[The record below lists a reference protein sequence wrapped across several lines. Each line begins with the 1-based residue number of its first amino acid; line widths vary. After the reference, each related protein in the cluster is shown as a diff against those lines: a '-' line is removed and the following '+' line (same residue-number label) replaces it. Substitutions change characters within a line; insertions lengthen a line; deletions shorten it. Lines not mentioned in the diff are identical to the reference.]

1 MATRFVIG
9 KGELLAYGI
18 DAPKK
23 KPGKSHP
30 YTLAEAKRDVIPQI
44 EATIAKFDG
53 LAQDAVPDDIAV
65 AKLTLHPAYVAKSY
79 FPAGLLRKAEL
90 FSLGSKTVRIRPRK
104 LATKTAP
111 LESDTVQLFIAGTRR
126 AFRDL
131 PALAHSLTDQDPL
144 SMDFREIETLESM
157 DAADRIVSATSVSDR
172 SVFEAALHL
181 LPDVSAEAVRAPFM
195 AYAASCGYQVAVE
208 YEFIAGRLLFVPVS
222 GDPGRLH
229 ELANF
234 SLLRVIRP
242 MPPLRG
248 ARPLARSTAL
258 AVSFQLPTG
267 APLSR
272 EPKVAILDG
281 GLPDEHVLD
290 GYVGKYFESD
300 ESAESIPEYLEHGL
314 AVSSAFLFGPIA
326 PGGTAER
333 PYAYVDHH
341 RVLDAKSDEEDPFEL
356 YRTLGHVEE
365 VLLSRQ
371 YQFLNLSLGPD
382 LPIEDTDVHA
392 WTSVIDSILSDS
404 ETLMTVA
411 AGNNGE
417 RDRELRLDRIQVPSD
432 AVNAVSVGAADN
444 SGALWQRAQYSARG
458 PGRSPGRRKPDLL
471 TFGGSPHEYFHVVAS
486 GKRKQLAAT
495 LGTSFAA
502 PFALRSA
509 VGVRA
514 ILGADV
520 HPLTIKALLIHAC
533 ERGGHPEVDV
543 GWGRLADDINQ
554 IVTCHDGM
562 ARIVYQGS
570 LRPGKYL
577 RAPIPLPPYVL
588 DGKVQITATFCF
600 ATAVDPQDSCA
611 YTRAG
616 LEITFRPHEDKL
628 TASKDG
634 KVSKYAKPETF
645 FPSSEYRSELE
656 QRADLGKWEPVLHA
670 SQNYYGKSLKGACFD
685 IHYNAR
691 EGGAVAV
698 NPELIPYALVL
709 TVHAPRHAN
718 LYEDI
723 LANHTKL
730 RALESQVPLPVL
742 LR

>member
-1 MATRFVIG
+1 VIG

-30 YTLAEAKRDVIPQI
+30 YTLNEAKRDVIPQV
-44 EATIAKFDG
+44 EATVLKLDA
-53 LAQDAVPDDIAV
+53 LAPEAVPDNVAV

-90 FSLGSKTVRIRPRK
+90 VSLGSKTVRVRPRK
-104 LATKTAP
+104 LATKAAP
-111 LESDTVQLFIAGTRR
+111 LESDTVQLFVAGTRE
-126 AFRDL
+126 AFRNL
-131 PALAHSLTDQDPL
+131 PVLARGLTDQDPL
-144 SMDFREIETLESM
+144 SLDFREIETFESM
-157 DAADRIVSATSVSDR
+157 DASDRIVLASSAPNK

-181 LPDVSAEAVRAPFM
+181 LPETTPDAVRAPFVE
-195 AYAASCGYQVAVE
+195 YAAACGFHVALE
-208 YEFIAGRLLFVPVS
+208 HEFIAGRLLFVPVVGEAS
-222 GDPGRLH
+222 NLN
-229 ELANF
+229 ELAEF

-248 ARPLARSTAL
+248 ARPLTRSTAL
-258 AVSFQLPTG
+258 AVGFDLPAG
-267 APLSR
+267 SPLSR

-281 GLPDEHVLD
+281 GLPQEHVLD
-290 GYVGKYFESD
+290 SYVGKYFESD

-333 PYAYVDHH
+333 PYSYVDHH

-382 LPIEDTDVHA
+382 LPVEDTDVHA

-432 AVNAVSVGAADN
+432 AVNAVAVGAA
-444 SGALWQRAQYSARG
+444 SHTGALWQRAHYSARG
-458 PGRSPGRRKPDLL
+458 PGRSPGRRKPDILA
-471 TFGGSPHEYFHVVAS
+471 FGGSPHEYFHVVAS

-502 PFALRSA
+502 PYALRSA

-514 ILGADV
+514 ILGTEV
-520 HPLTIKALLIHAC
+520 HPLTIKALLIHAS
-533 ERGGHPEVDV
+533 EKGGHSEIDV
-543 GWGRLADDINQ
+543 GWGRLSDDINQ

-577 RAPIPLPPYVL
+577 RAPVPLPPYML
-588 DGKVQITATFCF
+588 DGKVQITATFCY
-600 ATAVDPQDSCA
+600 ASSVDPQDSCA

-628 TASKDG
+628 TISKEG
-634 KVSKYAKPETF
+634 KPSKYAKSETF

-670 SQNYYGKSLKGACFD
+670 SQQFLGKSLKGACFD

-691 EGGAVAV
+691 EGGAVAAS
-698 NPELIPYALVL
+698 PELIPYALVL

-723 LANHTKL
+723 LATHTKL
-730 RALESQVPLPVL
+730 RALESQVSLPVL